1 MMYPARYRYV
11 MLDFKLDYLELR
23 NRRKFFIE
31 QFACDVPLLDTFL
44 WSKVTDLALLNMMKN
59 NKEYL

>member
-1 MMYPARYRYV
+1 MTYPARYRYV

-23 NRRKFFIE
+23 HRREFFLE
-31 QFACDVPLLDTFL
+31 QFACDVFLLDTLL